1 MPKLDST
8 PHGVKKVIDEAE
20 QLSLLILM
28 LFDQTLDE
36 EFLRSQAYPLLQKL
50 NDDLSQA
57 SSMIL
62 LQNQPQ
68 GGMGEAP
75 MQSASAPS
83 SC

>member
-1 MPKLDST
+1 MSKLDCT
-8 PHGVKKVIDEAE
+8 AHGVKKVVDEAE

-28 LFDQTLDE
+28 LFDQSLDE

-50 NDDLSQA
+50 NDDLSQV

-62 LQNQPQ
+62 LQNQLQ

-75 MQSASAPS
+75 MQSALKPS